1 MDRTAV
7 LRDLKC
13 LTKGLDD
20 GGRKDGAR
28 WWVHIQ
34 HSGKYC
40 VYGKYHRCYKSS
52 APRAADA
59 ARHGRAS
66 KNTTQCEG
74 GRMKRPMIG
83 FS

>member
-1 MDRTAV
+1 MGGERTAH
-7 LRDLKC
+7 
-13 LTKGLDD
+13 
-20 GGRKDGAR
+20 GGGSTSSTPENIVFMVSIIRTR
-28 WWVHIQ
+28 
-34 HSGKYC
+34 
-40 VYGKYHRCYKSS
+40 RCYKSS